1 MTQEQFNKLTKY
13 RDSLYTATNL
23 DYVRVQTIEDKQTL
37 HNLYKEIFNKDSG
50 IMGGCTRCLLRD
62 IKTLGKSYFEF
73 EKQLKEQDEQPKS
86 KKGRPKT
93 KPTNNS

>member
-13 RDSLYTATNL
+13 RDNLYTATNL
-23 DYVRVQTIEDKQTL
+23 DYVRVQSAEDKKAL
-37 HNLYKEIFNKDSG
+37 HNLYKEIFDKDSG
-50 IMGGCTRCLLRD
+50 IIGGCTRCLIRD
-62 IKTLGKSYFEF
+62 LKAIGKVYFEY

-86 KKGRPKT
+86 KKGRPK